1 YEVTVADLRSQLE
14 EASSALERAKLTGAN
29 AEETIRL
36 TKENEM
42 VRGIVVRER
51 QEEARREQA
60 KKLMLAEF
68 EKLQIKSDTLN
79 QQIEL
84 LAQPVTK
91 LTEAELALL
100 RQPVVAVSDVNPASS
115 QGTFALAKNG
125 PPKPTGPTVQ

>member
-1 YEVTVADLRSQLE
+1 
-14 EASSALERAKLTGAN
+14 
-29 AEETIRL
+29 
-36 TKENEM
+36 M
-42 VRGIVVRER
+42 RER

-91 LTEAELALL
+91 LTDAELALL
-100 RQPVVAVSDVNPASS
+100 RQPVVAVSDVNAANS
-115 QGTFALAKNG
+115 QATFAAAKQ
-125 PPKPTGPTVQ
+125 GPTKSGPRPYRANERASRAG